1 MTFWIAFKTNDA
13 AIVVADSAVTS
24 RGTVLPPVRARS
36 SFGELQISDLKTG
49 VSVAEEAVK
58 IANLNGAVYVYAGD
72 VKLGQSIGKALKTL
86 LHANTPPR
94 RAFDMALLSNAPF
107 PTTKHV
113 VASLTFWD
121 DEGPTILKT
130 NTSAPEVLSRER
142 CTWAGPIP
150 KLLGQQ
156 LSPAA
161 QLIANMP
168 VPRAVKIVLSTALFQ
183 SLSIHEYLI
192 EKGIGGFYHGVYVD
206 RDGIT
211 ATPSV
216 LYLMYDGTM
225 NFSPKD
231 TVAVYQYPSML
242 IVRKGDEGDSRIF
255 VEDLF
260 LEELL
265 ETTKQLTIEEYERPG
280 NLDTDFV
287 AFIRVDMRKI
297 VVIPNKGQTSASE
310 PTFSFPGTI
319 RLDSSLKSV
328 LFGPTHQEQ
337 KMELI
342 YCQKVGSQFQLKL
355 LNIPLASR

>member
-1 MTFWIAFKTNDA
+1 
-13 AIVVADSAVTS
+13 
-24 RGTVLPPVRARS
+24 
-36 SFGELQISDLKTG
+36 
-49 VSVAEEAVK
+49 
-58 IANLNGAVYVYAGD
+58 
-72 VKLGQSIGKALKTL
+72 
-86 LHANTPPR
+86 
-94 RAFDMALLSNAPF
+94 
-107 PTTKHV
+107 
-113 VASLTFWD
+113 
-121 DEGPTILKT
+121 
-130 NTSAPEVLSRER
+130 
-142 CTWAGPIP
+142 
-150 KLLGQQ
+150 LLGQQ